1 MLPTLRRLTLC
12 SLLLSTTSNLK
23 EKPIMSKIAKSAGLL
38 AVMVGVAVFGFA
50 QSASADTGYVG
61 ESVAGLSN
69 SPVYVDSDASL
80 SNSSNIAATLKGT
93 KVDVVALPDVAVSTY
108 SANDV
113 ADMIRQKTGDTTV
126 VVIDNSVGSDRFG
139 VSSSQNEEK
148 IAETLNKSL
157 AQHNGDAGDALN
169 AVSSDVVALTQTSA
183 VSTSGEGFN
192 PVPGII
198 GIGGGILGIILAVI
212 VIPSAIR
219 YSLRTRQKA
228 LPPGA
233 GLIAIESV
241 KTDEERL
248 IENSISALR
257 AQMATHRNEF
267 PTSVQQRVE
276 GILGTL
282 QELLPQWK
290 KMDTY
295 GEQKFTINSIITD
308 YLPNLLNSYLELPKS
323 YLARKQS
330 TVEAKL
336 LEPLDTLQSG
346 VNDIQDNVYDGVEKR
361 IAEQALFLD
370 TKFNKSAEEL
380 KLR

>member
-1 MLPTLRRLTLC
+1 
-12 SLLLSTTSNLK
+12 
-23 EKPIMSKIAKSAGLL
+23 MSKIVKSAGLL

-80 SNSSNIAATLKGT
+80 SNSGDIAATLKGT

-126 VVIDNSVGSDRFG
+126 VVVDNSVGSDRFG
-139 VSSSQNEEK
+139 VSSAQNEEK
-148 IAETLNKSL
+148 IAETLNKAL
-157 AQHNGDAGDALN
+157 AQHNGNAGDALN
-169 AVSSDVVALTQTSA
+169 AVSKDVVTLTQTSTA
-183 VSTSGEGFN
+183 TGNGEFN
-192 PVPGII
+192 PVPGLI
-198 GIGGGILGIILAVI
+198 GIGGGILGIILAV
-212 VIPSAIR
+212 VVGGSVIR
-219 YSLRTRQKA
+219 YYTSNRQKA
-228 LPPGA
+228 LPSDA
-233 GLIAIESV
+233 GLIAIEST

-257 AQMATHRNEF
+257 AQMSAHRNDF
-267 PTSVQQRVE
+267 PASVQQRVE
-276 GILGTL
+276 GILSTL

-295 GEQKFTINSIITD
+295 GEQKFTINNIITD

-330 TVEAKL
+330 TVEGKL
-336 LEPLDTLQSG
+336 LEPLDTLQNG

-361 IAEQALFLD
+361 IEEQTLFLD
-370 TKFNKSAEEL
+370 AKFNKSAEEL